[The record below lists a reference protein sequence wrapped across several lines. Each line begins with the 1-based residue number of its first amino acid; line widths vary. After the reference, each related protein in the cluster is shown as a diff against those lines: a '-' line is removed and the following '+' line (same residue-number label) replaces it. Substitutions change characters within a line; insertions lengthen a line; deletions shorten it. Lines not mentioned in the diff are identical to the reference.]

1 MFLTTPR
8 WWLPFFMPSTI
19 SLLLIV
25 VGFILIWRNRARC
38 NARTWRVGALL
49 NILGAVIL
57 YVTSTPLIAT
67 WLAASLERMVAPL
80 RAADAPQCDAVVVLG
95 STFRWHRD
103 QPNETCV
110 VSATTDRFRGAVE
123 AYKLGKAPLLVL
135 GGGGKIDEPAVSEGN
150 FQKQMAL
157 ELGIPENAIVVGPHV
172 VNTEMEVI
180 HHAAKLRS
188 LHVKRILLATS
199 VFHLPRAAMQFR
211 ALGFEVVELP
221 CHYLTAGIDEQF
233 SWRMLLPRGQAL
245 DQTETCLK
253 EYFGLVAAK
262 LFPAKEVA
270 VERAP

>member
-1 MFLTTPR
+1 
-8 WWLPFFMPSTI
+8 MPSTI

-25 VGFILIWRNRARC
+25 VGLILIWRNRAHC
-38 NARTWRVGALL
+38 NARAWRGGALL
-49 NILGAVIL
+49 NTMGAVIL
-57 YVTSTPLIAT
+57 YFTCTPLIAT
-67 WLAASLERMVAPL
+67 WLATSLERMVAPL

-110 VSATTDRFRGAVE
+110 VSATTDRFRVAVE

-188 LHVKRILLATS
+188 LHVKKILLATS

-245 DQTETCLK
+245 DQTETCIK

>member
-1 MFLTTPR
+1 
-8 WWLPFFMPSTI
+8 
-19 SLLLIV
+19 LLIV
-25 VGFILIWRNRARC
+25 VGLILIWRNRAHC
-38 NARTWRVGALL
+38 NARAWRVGALL
-49 NILGAVIL
+49 NTMGAVIL
-57 YVTSTPLIAT
+57 YFTCTPLIAT
-67 WLAASLERMVAPL
+67 WLATSLERMVPPL
-80 RAADAPQCDAVVVLG
+80 RPANAPQCDAIVVLG
-95 STFRWHRD
+95 SSFHWHRD
-103 QPNETCV
+103 QPDQTYFL
-110 VSATTDRFRGAVE
+110 SATADRFRVAVD
-123 AYKLGKAPLLVL
+123 AYKLDKAPLLVL
-135 GGGGKIDEPAVSEGN
+135 GGGGKAEEPGISEGN

-157 ELGIPENAIVVGPHV
+157 ELGIPESAIVVGPHV

-188 LHVKRILLATS
+188 LHVKKILLATS

-245 DQTETCLK
+245 DQTETCIK

>member
-1 MFLTTPR
+1 
-8 WWLPFFMPSTI
+8 MPSTI

-25 VGFILIWRNRARC
+25 VGLILIWRNRARC
-38 NARTWRVGALL
+38 NAPAWRVGALL

-57 YVTSTPLIAT
+57 YVTCTPLIAT

-103 QPNETCV
+103 QPHETCF
-110 VSATTDRFRGAVE
+110 VSATADRFRAAVE

-157 ELGIPENAIVVGPHV
+157 ELGIPENAIVVGPQV
-172 VNTEMEVI
+172 VNTEMEI
-180 HHAAKLRS
+180 LQHAAKLRS
-188 LHVKRILLATS
+188 LHVKKILLATS
-199 VFHLPRAAMQFR
+199 VFHLPRAAMLFR

>member
-1 MFLTTPR
+1 
-8 WWLPFFMPSTI
+8 MPSTI

-25 VGFILIWRNRARC
+25 VGLILIWRNRARC
-38 NARTWRVGALL
+38 NAPAWRVGALL
-49 NILGAVIL
+49 NILGAMIL
-57 YVTSTPLIAT
+57 YVTCTPLIAT

-103 QPNETCV
+103 QPNETCF
-110 VSATTDRFRGAVE
+110 VSATADRFRVAVE

-135 GGGGKIDEPAVSEGN
+135 GGGGKSDEPKVSEGY
-150 FQKQMAL
+150 FQMQQAL
-157 ELGIPENAIVVGPHV
+157 ELGIPASAIVVGPQAI
-172 VNTEMEVI
+172 NTEGEATQ
-180 HHAAKLRS
+180 HAATLRR
-188 LHVKRILLATS
+188 LGAKKILLATS

-221 CHYLTAGIDEQF
+221 CHYLTAGIEERF

-253 EYFGLVAAK
+253 EYLGLLSAK
-262 LFPAKEVA
+262 IFPAKEIP

>member
-1 MFLTTPR
+1 
-8 WWLPFFMPSTI
+8 MPSTI

-25 VGFILIWRNRARC
+25 VGLIFMWRNRAHC
-38 NARTWRVGALL
+38 NARAWRVGALL

-57 YVTSTPLIAT
+57 YLACAPLVAT
-67 WLAASLERMVAPL
+67 WLAASLERMVVPL

-95 STFRWHRD
+95 SSFHWHRD
-103 QPNETCV
+103 QLDQTYFL
-110 VSATTDRFRGAVE
+110 SATADRFRVAVA

-135 GGGGKIDEPAVSEGN
+135 GGGGKQDDPTVSEGN

-157 ELGIPENAIVVGPHV
+157 ELGIPESAIMVGPQV
-172 VNTEMEVI
+172 VNTEMEI
-180 HHAAKLRS
+180 LQHAAKLRG
-188 LHVKRILLATS
+188 LHAKKILLATS